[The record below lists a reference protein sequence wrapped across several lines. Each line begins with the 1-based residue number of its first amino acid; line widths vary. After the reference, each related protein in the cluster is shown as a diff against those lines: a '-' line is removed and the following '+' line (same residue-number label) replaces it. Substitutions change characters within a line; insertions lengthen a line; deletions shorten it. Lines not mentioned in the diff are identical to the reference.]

1 MAPELIAILSAVLYS
16 LSFVVA
22 RRGLRYS
29 NSATVTVVSL
39 VVQSAAFCAVVGV
52 TGAPAPDRA
61 ALGLIV
67 VAGSFQPFVRQ
78 MTYLGMQK
86 IGAARSGSLRATHPF
101 WAGLIA
107 VALLGETLTLRLFLG
122 NVTVIAG
129 IAAISWQG
137 SRVRLEVPG
146 WYVLFPMAAAFLAGV
161 AFPLRRAALT
171 LSPEPLFF
179 AAVIGVVGLSLVGV
193 AQAVPGLAQRYV
205 WDRRALWAFLA
216 AGVFESVANAGI
228 LYALRGGDVV
238 VIAPITATLPMWT
251 LLGTVV
257 FLRDMERVTR
267 ATVIGTVLVVVGI
280 VLVTAG
286 G

>member
-216 AGVFESVANAGI
+216 AGVFEAVANAGI

-267 ATVIGTVLVVVGI
+267 ATVLGTVLVVVGI
-280 VLVTAG
+280 VLVTTG